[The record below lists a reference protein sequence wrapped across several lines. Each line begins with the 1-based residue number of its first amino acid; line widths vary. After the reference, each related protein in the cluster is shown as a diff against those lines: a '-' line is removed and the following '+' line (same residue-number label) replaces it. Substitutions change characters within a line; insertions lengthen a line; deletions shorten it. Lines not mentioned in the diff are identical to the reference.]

1 MPSGKS
7 WIYFLYVNL
16 GFLLYLMGIYYLS
29 SIAEIK
35 KNWSLYRCNPM
46 YMPLSD
52 DVPRDFAYCVQN
64 MQTNYMGYL
73 LQPIT
78 FSLSS
83 ITNTMGG
90 FSNEINSI
98 RGMFDK
104 TRNFLAN
111 IFQSVFGVF
120 FNLIIEFQRL
130 TISTRDLMGK
140 TIGIMATFIYI
151 LDGSVKTMNSAWDG
165 PPGKTVRSL
174 GAVGNT
180 FSKIKKP
187 KIKLPKLGKCFHPE
201 TKLKLENGSV
211 VCMKD
216 VQLGDVLENG
226 SVVEAVMKINNKNEP
241 ENYRVIK
248 GAGVNNED
256 IYVTGSHL
264 VYDKSKQIFIL
275 VDEYEKAEKTNV
287 TSEWFSC
294 LITSNHRISIGS
306 ELFWD
311 WEDYIVKL

>member
-16 GFLLYLMGIYYLS
+16 GFIAYLIAIYYLS

-52 DVPRDFAYCVQN
+52 DIQKDFTYCVQN
-64 MQTNYMGYL
+64 MQTNYMGHL

-78 FSLSS
+78 YNLST
-83 ITNTMGG
+83 ITNNVGG
-90 FSNEINSI
+90 LSEEVNNI
-98 RGMFDK
+98 RGMFNK
-104 TRNFLAN
+104 TRNFVGD
-111 IFQSVFGVF
+111 IFQNIFGVF
-120 FNLIIEFQRL
+120 FNLIVEFQRL
-130 TISTRDLMGK
+130 TVSTRDLMGK
-140 TIGIMATFIYI
+140 TIGIMATFIYV
-151 LDGSVKTMNSAWDG
+151 LDGSVKTMNSAWNG

-174 GAVGNT
+174 GAVGQA

-187 KIKLPKLGKCFHPE
+187 KIKGLKLGKCFHPE
-201 TKLKLENGSV
+201 TKLKLENDSI

-216 VQLGDVLENG
+216 IQLGDVLQNG
-226 SVVEAVMKINNKNEP
+226 SRVEAVMKIDNKTHP
-241 ENYRVIK
+241 ENYYVIK
-248 GAGVNNED
+248 NAGINNED
-256 IYVTGSHL
+256 IYVTGTHL
-264 VYDKSKQIFIL
+264 VYDKSKQLFIC
-275 VDEYEKAEKTNV
+275 VADYEKAEKTNI

-294 LITSNHRISIGS
+294 LITSNHKISIGN

-311 WEDYIVKL
+311 WEDYIVKV